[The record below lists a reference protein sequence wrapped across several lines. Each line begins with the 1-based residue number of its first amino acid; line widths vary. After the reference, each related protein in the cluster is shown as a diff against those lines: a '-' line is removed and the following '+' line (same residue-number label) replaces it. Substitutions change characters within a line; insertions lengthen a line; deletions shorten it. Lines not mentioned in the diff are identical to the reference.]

1 MRQGRAP
8 KTAAVTNLAVG
19 RNYFMRKILL
29 LISILTIA
37 TSARGQYPFDKFDR
51 PDFKSYND
59 WKLIE
64 KKDENKIHQTVTI
77 PRFYNDS
84 ISLTIQFTVDNSS
97 EEAKNII
104 RIYKGKETIQSF
116 RNDKVDYM
124 PFYVS
129 RHPIKVADLNGDSLL
144 DIKVTYDYNSNGL
157 SLSYRPIYLIQ
168 NDKGTFTKYSFDNM
182 YEDRLDFERDFD
194 NDGTFE
200 IQSVQLVQ
208 NDNHSYWC
216 FSVFKITNNGLVDIS
231 DKIDY
236 PIFIQFLHKRNYKQA
251 DVKLRVSL
259 KTLRSYL

>member
-1 MRQGRAP
+1 
-8 KTAAVTNLAVG
+8 
-19 RNYFMRKILL
+19 MRKILL

-51 PDFKSYND
+51 PNFKSYND

-216 FSVFKITNNGLVDIS
+216 FSVIKITNNGLVDIS

-251 DVKLRVSL
+251 DVKLTKSNSNWTRDLELLTDKGTVL
-259 KTLRSYL
+259 K